1 MKWGYSKP
9 VIISKMMGFAEVVK
23 DIFSATRL
31 FQPPK
36 KGVYNILKP
45 CDVQYI
51 AYFSVCY
58 VYEIKLYSSNQKFY
72 IYLRIKLIGVFEY

>member
-1 MKWGYSKP
+1 
-9 VIISKMMGFAEVVK
+9 MMGFAEVVK
-23 DIFSATRL
+23 DTLSVTRF
-31 FQPPK
+31 FQPPM

-58 VYEIKLYSSNQKFY
+58 VYEIKIYSSIQKFY
-72 IYLRIKLIGVFEY
+72 IPIFVPHINHKAISPLMAGVVI